1 MQPDTVKRLIE
12 LNRQFYQTFAAQF
25 SATRQR
31 IQPGVRLLTER
42 IPAGA
47 TVLDLGCGN
56 GELWRVLKN
65 DSQIRHY
72 TGMDFSPP
80 LLKFANTSET
90 HQPGDK
96 NRAAPFPAAVF
107 IQGNLAEPD
116 WTTHLPLKA
125 YDTIL
130 AFAVLH
136 HLPGY
141 ELRLK
146 VLQQVHKL
154 LASGGF
160 FFHSEWQFLNS
171 PRLRARLQPWELAN
185 LTNDQVDAGDY
196 LLDWRQGGTGLRY
209 VHHFN
214 LAELEQ
220 LAQDSDFKIVDIFF
234 SDGEGGKLSLYQV
247 WESPAK

>member
-31 IQPGVRLLTER
+31 IQPGVRLLIER

-56 GELWRVLKN
+56 GELWRVLQKN
-65 DSQIRHY
+65 AQIRHY

-80 LLKFANTSET
+80 LLEFAGNSGIHHNKDNLVT
-90 HQPGDK
+90 PL
-96 NRAAPFPAAVF
+96 PPAVF
-107 IQGNLAEPD
+107 IQGDLAEPEWAD
-116 WTTHLPLKA
+116 HLPLKA
-125 YDTIL
+125 YDAIF

-141 ELRLK
+141 GLRLQ
-146 VLQQVHKL
+146 VLRQVHKL
-154 LASGGF
+154 LASGGLF
-160 FFHSEWQFLNS
+160 CHSEWQFLNS
-171 PRLRARLQPWELAN
+171 PRLRARLQPWKLAN
-185 LTNDQVDAGDY
+185 LAANQVDPGDY

-209 VHHFN
+209 VHHFD
-214 LAELEQ
+214 LAELEH
-220 LAQDSDFKIVDIFF
+220 LALDSGFKIIDTFF

-247 WESPAK
+247 WESLAR